1 MTHPTFSPD
10 YPASVVGGELR
21 LPKPPGVFRRF
32 WARHPVLTDSLI
44 AAVYAVPTFVGT
56 VGMIVGWGESILP
69 LWVSV
74 LHLFAV
80 AFIAGAVVFWRRRH
94 PWLLMTTAWLLA
106 LVVYPLGTTDVLP
119 ILVALYSLAVYRS
132 VRAAWIAFGVSLLVG
147 TASAYIA
154 VAALDSGAL
163 SPFGDD
169 APASASQTAVLM
181 LIATLIGVTMGN
193 RRRYLVALIDRARD
207 LARERDQQAELATA
221 RERARIAREMHDI
234 VAHSLTVMV
243 TLADGSAATTAR
255 DPERAADAMR
265 RVAETGRDALG
276 DMRRMLGLLSE
287 PGEAG
292 TAAGELAPQP
302 DLRALPA
309 LIDDFR
315 ALGMPVTL
323 RTSGV
328 PVTDGII
335 ELTVYRIVQEALTN
349 ALRYAATAHTV
360 TVDIRHAGEDVTVTV
375 RDDAPTPST
384 TAAPGTGRG
393 LIGMRERIALYGG
406 TLDVGP
412 RAGFGWQ
419 VHAQLRATST
429 STTPTPTMTKVM
441 E

>member
-1 MTHPTFSPD
+1 MTQHSFSPD

-44 AAVYAVPTFVGT
+44 AAVYAVPTFFGT
-56 VGMIVGWGESILP
+56 VAMIFGGGEPLFP

-74 LHLFAV
+74 LHLLAIALVAV
-80 AFIAGAVVFWRRRH
+80 AMVFWRRRH
-94 PWLLMTTAWLLA
+94 PWLLTTTAWLLC
-106 LVVYPLGTTDVLP
+106 LLVYPLGTTDVLP
-119 ILVALYSLAVYRS
+119 ILLSLYALAVYRS
-132 VRAAWIAFGVSLLVG
+132 VRAAWIAFGVSLVVA

-154 VAALDSGAL
+154 VGVIGTGEL
-163 SPFGDD
+163 SPFGAG
-169 APASASQTAVLM
+169 APASASQFGVLM

-243 TLADGSAATTAR
+243 TLADGSAATSAR

-287 PGEAG
+287 PGDAG
-292 TAAGELAPQP
+292 QAPGELAPQP
-302 DLRALPA
+302 DLRALPD
-309 LIDDFR
+309 LVNDFR

-323 RTSGV
+323 RTSG
-328 PVTDGII
+328 PPITDSTI
-335 ELTVYRIVQEALTN
+335 ELTVYRIAQEALTN
-349 ALRYAATAHTV
+349 ALRYAATAHSV
-360 TVDIRHAGEDVTVTV
+360 TVELSRVGDEVTVTV
-375 RDDAPTPST
+375 SDDAPTPSIP
-384 TAAPGTGRG
+384 AAPGTGRG

-406 TLDVGP
+406 TLAVGP

-419 VHAQLRATST
+419 VHARLRAT
-429 STTPTPTMTKVM
+429 TTTATATKVM
-441 E
+441 L